1 MLLLHVQINCFSK
14 AYMCS
19 TKHVH
24 SLLPKNA
31 HASSFVLQTLLGY
44 SNKYCISLFL
54 TTCSSLKGEINL
66 MAKSYIYK
74 SFATGGKAI
83 LLGLRLRFSKTLQ
96 TFLLIYKSI
105 NRKILS
111 TLSNKNTIVQTYYCV
126 LFSRN
131 FMVQLKQK

>member
-1 MLLLHVQINCFSK
+1 MFHK
-14 AYMCS
+14 AC
-19 TKHVH
+19 TTHNH

-44 SNKYCISLFL
+44 PNKYCISLFL

-83 LLGLRLRFSKTLQ
+83 LLGLRLRFSKTLN

-111 TLSNKNTIVQTYYCV
+111 TLSNKKNDSTDV
-126 LFSRN
+126 LLCTF
-131 FMVQLKQK
+131 LKKFYGST

>member
-1 MLLLHVQINCFSK
+1 MFHK
-14 AYMCS
+14 AC
-19 TKHVH
+19 TTHNH

-96 TFLLIYKSI
+96 TFLLIYKSKSEDFEYFI
-105 NRKILS
+105 QKKQQYRRIIVYFSQDILWFD
-111 TLSNKNTIVQTYYCV
+111 LRRNK
-126 LFSRN
+126 
-131 FMVQLKQK
+131 